1 MTPVDISE
9 RPATPGEVGPS
20 PVADDA
26 RVSTQP
32 AASQPKKPKKPT
44 SGRRARSPRRART
57 DRITTAWLVA
67 ALAVMA
73 VGLSTKNVLPQPL
86 WTMIHVVTLG
96 VLSNAIMQWTWFF
109 TRALLHL
116 PPHDK
121 RAGRDATARTI
132 AFNLVL
138 IGLVAA
144 MWTANVWGT
153 VAGATGIGAIVA
165 WHGMALLLASRTKL
179 GNRFAVI
186 LRYYVASAAFLVLG
200 CILAGFLTVA
210 MFDANAPEWLLEA
223 REGITVAHALV
234 NVCGWVGLTITG
246 TLVTLWPT
254 ILRTKMDPAAPTRAV
269 AALPWMASSIL
280 VAATCAIIEWMPGVG
295 IGLLGLAVSL
305 IFGIGAP
312 MIASAR
318 AKVLSNYATWT
329 MAAAFLWIA
338 VGLGAVAFHA
348 FTSPSASTLRTAN
361 LPWLA
366 IIGAGGLGQILM
378 AALAYLMPV
387 VIGGGPAV
395 MRQGMAILEFAA
407 PTRVMLRNAAL
418 ALLTASAVSGAS
430 SLTIWWVIVL
440 ACFIADVAAFAF
452 SGIRQ
457 VRARRV
463 ANGAATARSHVPDE
477 GVTPLPSQ
485 GATPTSGSAAAP
497 AEETMRATAQSPEA
511 PHERSG
517 E

>member
-1 MTPVDISE
+1 MDISD
-9 RPATPGEVGPS
+9 RPATSRSKKNTPG
-20 PVADDA
+20 
-26 RVSTQP
+26 RL
-32 AASQPKKPKKPT
+32 
-44 SGRRARSPRRART
+44 ART

-86 WTMIHVVTLG
+86 WTMIHVVTLA

-109 TRALLHL
+109 ARALLHL
-116 PPHDK
+116 PAQDK

-132 AFNLVL
+132 AFNVVL

-153 VAGATGIGAIVA
+153 VAGATGIGVVIA
-165 WHGMALLLASRTKL
+165 WHGLALLLASRTKL
-179 GNRFAVI
+179 GNRFAVV

-200 CILAGFLTVA
+200 CVLAGFLTVA
-210 MFDANAPEWLLEA
+210 MFDADAPAWLLEA

-234 NVCGWVGLTITG
+234 NVCGWVGLTIAG

-254 ILRTKMDPAAPTRAV
+254 ILRTKMDAGAPARAV
-269 AALPWMASSIL
+269 AALPWMSAAIL

-295 IGLLGLAVSL
+295 IGLLGLAAGLAFGVSV
-305 IFGIGAP
+305 P

-318 AKVLSNYATWT
+318 AKGLSNYATWT
-329 MAAAFLWIA
+329 MAAAFIWIT

-348 FTSPSASTLRTAN
+348 FTSMSASALRAAN
-361 LPWLA
+361 LPWLP

-418 ALLTASAVSGAS
+418 ALLTASAISGAG
-430 SLTIWWVIVL
+430 SLTAWWVIVL
-440 ACFIADVAAFAF
+440 ACFAADVAALAIA
-452 SGIRQ
+452 GIRQ
-457 VRARRV
+457 VRTGRTAKRVISARL
-463 ANGAATARSHVPDE
+463 HVPTQAAVPPNASNSSAPTN
-477 GVTPLPSQ
+477 GVNNDQPNL
-485 GATPTSGSAAAP
+485 
-497 AEETMRATAQSPEA
+497 
-511 PHERSG
+511 
-517 E
+517 